1 MSIHL
6 FKLSTLAFFTTFI
19 ISCKKDTIKT
29 EDPIPV
35 ESNLSSAEI
44 TVSLKNSSSNVIW
57 DSLNNVNAAGNIYS
71 IQKVNFYISNISL
84 KRDDGYLFK
93 STDLFYIDPSI
104 STKSLIQIG
113 SIPKGNYTEISFLV
127 GIDSTRNIDFGL
139 SSTIDNLNM
148 AWPTAMGGGYHFMK
162 MEGHYIDATSTV
174 RGYAVHLG
182 KNKNLVSPIII
193 HNLTQQNSSHN
204 YSLIFNVDEVFAN
217 PYTYNLNVD
226 NNYTM
231 ADSSAMLKIKTN
243 MQNAFTITQNN

>member
-6 FKLSTLAFFTTFI
+6 FKLSVLAFFTAFI
-19 ISCKKDTIKT
+19 FSCKKDTIKT

-35 ESNLSSAEI
+35 ESNLTSAEI
-44 TVSLKNSSSNVIW
+44 IVSLKNNSSTVIW

-71 IQKVNFYISNISL
+71 IKKVNFYISNISL
-84 KRDDGYLFK
+84 KRDDGQIFK

-104 STKSLIQIG
+104 NTKSLIQLN
-113 SIPKGNYTEISFLV
+113 SIPKGNYTEISFLI

-162 MEGHYIDATSTV
+162 MEGHYIDAASIV
-174 RGYAVHLG
+174 QGYAVHLG
-182 KNKNLVSPIII
+182 KNKNLVSTVITK
-193 HNLTQQNSSHN
+193 HLTQQNSSHH
-204 YSLIFNVDEVFAN
+204 YSLFFNVDEVFAN

-231 ADSSAMLKIKTN
+231 SDSSAMSNIKNN
-243 MQNAFTITQNN
+243 MQNAFTIIQNN